1 MGKIYSGM
9 EGLDVPDIRQFY
21 NIKKSDTNG
30 YLKACDT
37 YINRIKAAA
46 KRMNPTCPEAGEEIT
61 FPVADG
67 RARYIV
73 VSLKPVQL
81 VHDSTMDSWHYQ
93 YINRLTATDIR
104 KELARAKGLKELFNK
119 KRNTP

>member
-9 EGLDVPDIRQFY
+9 EGLKVPTYPMFKDFDKYQ
-21 NIKKSDTNG
+21 
-30 YLKACDT
+30 KACNT
-37 YINRIKAAA
+37 YIDRVKAAA

-81 VHDSTMDSWHYQ
+81 IHDGTMDSWHYQ
-93 YINRLTATDIR
+93 YVHRLNARDIR
-104 KELARAKGLKELFNK
+104 AEIKRAKALQELFNK
-119 KRNTP
+119 KRTPK